1 MRGGA
6 EDTSMEAI
14 GTPWQAARS
23 SFLAFAV
30 GAVLPLLPYLC
41 GLGGLLGAAISVL
54 IVGIS
59 LFLTGS
65 LVSVLS
71 GRSAWRGALRQ
82 VAIGYGAAAVTFV
95 LGLIF
100 GTSV

>member
-1 MRGGA
+1 
-6 EDTSMEAI
+6 MEAI

-41 GLGGLLGAAISVL
+41 GLSGLLGAAISVL